1 MYLCNMNFQEFKN
14 ISDSFPHTVQMPVLF
29 VGHGSPMNAIEE
41 NSFTKE
47 WVKLRYA
54 LPKPNAILC
63 ISAHWLSR
71 GTFVTAMDKPKT
83 IHDFYGFPKALEMVQ
98 YNAPG
103 SPALADL
110 VVDSSKEA
118 NVGKD
123 ESEWGLDHGSWS
135 VLKHIYPD
143 ADVPVVELSI
153 DYTKD
158 LQWHYDF
165 AKELSALR
173 RRGILIVG
181 SGNIVH
187 NLRMISW
194 SMPNGGFD
202 WALGANTI
210 LTDLIK
216 KDDAKSLINYQ
227 KLDSAVQYAV
237 PTPDHYIPMLY
248 AMALRDGNEPV
259 SFFNEQTV
267 MGSISMTSFLLGG
280 AQ

>member
-1 MYLCNMNFQEFKN
+1 MNFQEFKN
-14 ISDSFPHTVQMPVLF
+14 ISDKFPHTLPMPVLF

-41 NSFTKE
+41 NAFTKE
-47 WVKLRYA
+47 WSRLRFL

-71 GTFVTAMDKPKT
+71 GTFVTAMEKPKT
-83 IHDFYGFPKALEMVQ
+83 IHDFYGFPKVLENVQ
-98 YNAPG
+98 YAAPG
-103 SPALADL
+103 SPDLADL
-110 VVDSSKEA
+110 VIGTSKTPI
-118 NVGKD
+118 GKD
-123 ESEWGLDHGSWS
+123 EAEWGLDHGSWS

-173 RRGILIVG
+173 RKGILIVG

-187 NLRMISW
+187 NLRMVDW
-194 SMPNGGFD
+194 RNPDGGFD
-202 WALGANTI
+202 WALNANTI
-210 LTDLIK
+210 LMDLIE
-216 KDDAKSLINYQ
+216 KDNAKALVQYQ
-227 KLDSAVQYAV
+227 ALDSSVQYAV

-248 AMALRDGNEPV
+248 AMALRDRNENL
-259 SFFNEQTV
+259 SFFNDKTV
-267 MGSISMTSFLLGG
+267 MGSIAMTSFVLGNI
-280 AQ
+280 

>member
-1 MYLCNMNFQEFKN
+1 MNFQEFKSA
-14 ISDSFPHTVQMPVLF
+14 SDKFSSTFPMPVLF
-29 VGHGSPMNAIEE
+29 VGHGSPMNAIQE

-47 WVKLRYA
+47 WAKLRYL

-71 GTFVTAMDKPKT
+71 GTFVTAMERPKT
-83 IHDFYGFPKALEMVQ
+83 IHDFYGFPKELEMVQ
-98 YNAPG
+98 YPVVG
-103 SPALADL
+103 SPDLAQL
-110 VVDSSKEA
+110 VVENSKTITI
-118 NVGKD
+118 GKD

-143 ADVPVVELSI
+143 ANIPVVELSI

-173 RRGILIVG
+173 SKGVLIVG

-187 NLRMISW
+187 NLGMINWRM
-194 SMPNGGFD
+194 PHDGFD
-202 WALGANTI
+202 WALDANN
-210 LTDLIK
+210 LLMDLIQK
-216 KDDAKSLINYQ
+216 EDAKSLIRYQ
-227 KLDSAVQYAV
+227 NLDASVQYAI
-237 PTPDHYIPMLY
+237 PTPDHFIPMLY
-248 AMALRDGNEPV
+248 SMALRDTNENI

-267 MGSISMTSFLLGG
+267 MGSISMTSFILGNVSLS
-280 AQ
+280 